1 MMNYDYSSPVAQP
14 EYHAQFWEMA
24 RHNTGKTN
32 FLDKGHVLP
41 HGTYTL
47 PTVSSGKL
55 EQALDKTSLF

>member
-14 EYHAQFWEMA
+14 EYHAQFWDMA

-41 HGTYTL
+41 HGTYDDQFADL
-47 PTVSSGKL
+47 QKL
-55 EQALDKTSLF
+55 KKEKEAQSR